1 MKEKSRR
8 NLEMPRSVKMP
19 SIEMGTIETKMN
31 FGGYPRVLKI
41 LKLTYLRKKWR

>member
-19 SIEMGTIETKMN
+19 FIETKMN